1 MATISTDERPSAVC
15 TTVYFDGACA
25 LCNTEILYYR
35 RQKGSEALRF
45 VDVSAEG
52 GIESNDLTRAEAL
65 KRFHIRTP
73 DGRLVSGAAA
83 FVAIWHLLP
92 GWSWAARIATLP
104 GGLVVLEALY
114 RVFLWFRPPL
124 SRLCALLG
132 MPSSNTT
139 G

>member
-1 MATISTDERPSAVC
+1 MATFSADDGSSAVC
-15 TTVYFDGACA
+15 TTVYFDGACP
-25 LCNTEILYYR
+25 LCNAEISHYR
-35 RQKGSEALRF
+35 RQRGAEALRF

-52 GIESNDLTRAEAL
+52 GIESNDLTREEAL
-65 KRFHIRTP
+65 KRLHIRTP

-114 RVFLWFRPPL
+114 RMFLKIRTPL
-124 SRLCALLG
+124 SRFGALLG
-132 MPSSNTT
+132 MPRSNTT